1 MRINL
6 HYRSIRYFFSITFR
20 ELWAGEVYGQ
30 ENIPPTGPC
39 LVAAN
44 HASFLDPPFI
54 AAACSHR
61 EIFYFARQTL
71 FKPGFWNFLFSR
83 INTIPVDRDGASD
96 IRAIRHVLKLLQ
108 EGQGVTIFPEGTR
121 SPDGRLQAAQAGVGL
136 LACRMSVP
144 VIPVRIFGTYGI
156 WNRHQSAPN
165 IHRHAQVVMGKP
177 LLAETYDPG
186 KEDPQR
192 YLKCAQ
198 RIMDV
203 IQGLELPSLHRV

>member
-6 HYRSIRYFFSITFR
+6 HYRSIRYFFSIVFR
-20 ELWAGEVYGQ
+20 ELWGGEVYGQ

-83 INTIPVDRDGASD
+83 INTIPVDRDGTSD
-96 IRAIRHVLKLLQ
+96 IRAIRRVLKLLQ

-121 SPDGRLQAAQAGVGL
+121 TSDGYFQEAQAGVGL
-136 LACRMSVP
+136 LACKMSIPVVP
-144 VIPVRIFGTYGI
+144 VHIFGTYDI
-156 WNRHQSAPN
+156 WNRHQSVPN

-186 KEDPQR
+186 KEHPQR
-192 YLKCAQ
+192 YLECAQ
-198 RIMDV
+198 RILNAIRDL
-203 IQGLELPSLHRV
+203 QLPVLQRM